1 MVTVKFFASFR
12 EKIGSSEIKL
22 SIKGETTLE
31 NVIEVLDKKIPGLK
45 KMIEGGNAVVALN
58 DEVAAENAVVKESDE
73 IAIFPPVSGG

>member
-12 EKIGSSEIKL
+12 EKIGKSEIKW
-22 SIKGETTLE
+22 STKGETTLE

-45 KMIEGGNAVVALN
+45 KMIEEGNAVVALN
-58 DEVAAENAVVKESDE
+58 EEVAAENAVVKESDE

>member
-12 EKIGSSEIKL
+12 EKIGKSEIKL
-22 SIKGETTLE
+22 STKGETTLE

-45 KMIEGGNAVVALN
+45 KMIEEGNAVVALN